1 MTRRY
6 RWVAWLT
13 LVGAV
18 ALTLI
23 LAPSREMPP
32 ALPEPG
38 ARTIVARAFGD
49 TTPDV

>member
-6 RWVAWLT
+6 RRAGWLA

-18 ALTLI
+18 VLTLI
-23 LAPSREMPP
+23 LAPSRETPP

>member
-1 MTRRY
+1 MTKQFRRA
-6 RWVAWLT
+6 AWLALIT
-13 LVGAV
+13 LA

-23 LAPSREMPP
+23 LAPSRTMPP

-38 ARTIVARAFGD
+38 ARSIVARAFGD